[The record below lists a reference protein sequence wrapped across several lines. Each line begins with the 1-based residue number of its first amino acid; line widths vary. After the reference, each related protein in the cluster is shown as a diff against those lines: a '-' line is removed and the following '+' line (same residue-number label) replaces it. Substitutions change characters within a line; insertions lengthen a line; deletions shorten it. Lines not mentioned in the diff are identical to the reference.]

1 MTKRPVRKLA
11 ANVEPQEKLKSK
23 QRNEERRNY
32 GKIKS
37 CRSMVIFRRRR
48 KEVYMKLGIGG
59 ATAK

>member
-1 MTKRPVRKLA
+1 MTKTPVRKP

-37 CRSMVIFRRRR
+37 CRSMVNFRRRR
-48 KEVYMKLGIGG
+48 ERKYI
-59 ATAK
+59 